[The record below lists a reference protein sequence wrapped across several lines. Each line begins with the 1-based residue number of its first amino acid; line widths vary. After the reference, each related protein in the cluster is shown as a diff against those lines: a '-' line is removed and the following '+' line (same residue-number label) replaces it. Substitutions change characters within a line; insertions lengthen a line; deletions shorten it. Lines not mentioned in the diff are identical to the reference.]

1 MTCHITKTKILSEYV
16 RGGGFVGEIGR
27 EAYGYAEI
35 SCSALLIRNR
45 VSIPESALLQIR
57 VVR

>member
-1 MTCHITKTKILSEYV
+1 MTWHITKTKIFSEYV

-27 EAYGYAEI
+27 ETHGYAEI
-35 SCSALLIRNR
+35 SGSALLIRNR
-45 VSIPESALLQIR
+45 VSIPESALLQIG